1 MAILGLLPKSANISG
16 EVLFRGENIL
26 GESEKELQQLRGASI
41 AMIFQDAL
49 AALNP
54 VFKVGEQIAE
64 AILVHQ
70 DLPDKEVKER
80 VVELLEIVGIPNP
93 RDRAEN
99 YPHEFSG
106 GMRQRA
112 MIAMSIAND
121 PDLLIADE
129 PTTALDVTIQAQV
142 LDVLE
147 RIQDRTSSSIM
158 LITHDLGVV
167 AGVADRVLVMYAG
180 RQVELGDVDQIFYE
194 PRHPYTV
201 GLLASLPRLDRR
213 SDKTS
218 RLHRIVG
225 QPPSMIILPPG
236 CAFNP
241 RCPRGEVPG
250 ICDHERPG
258 AARGG
263 TGPPVGLPLR
273 RGSGRRSGRGARRFA
288 ADAGHRRVTSVSS
301 DQAAAAPRADTG
313 ARGEGPGEELPGSR
327 RSVQAEGRRRAGG
340 LGDQLLGRSGRD
352 ARAGG
357 GVGLREVHDR
367 AVHPAAGAA
376 DVRHR
381 ALRGDRRA
389 LGITVRA
396 APHARE
402 DADRLPGSRTP
413 R

>member
-1 MAILGLLPKSANISG
+1 MTQPPETLDPIDMEAAGSSSSGIIPSVYDGPLLQVKNLTVEFKTDDGIVHAVDSVSFDVNPNETLGIVGESGSGKSVTSMAILGLLPKSANISG

-26 GESEKELQQLRGASI
+26 GESEKELQKLRGAKI

-54 VFKVGEQIAE
+54 VFKVGDQIGE
-64 AILVHQ
+64 AVKVHQ
-70 DLPDKEVKER
+70 TLTDKEVDER

-93 RDRAEN
+93 AARSKQ

-180 RQVELGDVDQIFYE
+180 RQVEQGTVDQIFYE
-194 PRHPYTV
+194 PRHPYAA

-213 SDKTS
+213 SDKNS
-218 RLHRIVG
+218 RLHRIKG
-225 QPPSMIILPPG
+225 QPPSVIYLPPG
-236 CAFNP
+236 CAFHP
-241 RCPRGEVPG
+241 RCPMAEAPG
-250 ICDHERPG
+250 ICDHERPELRNVG
-258 AARGG
+258 PDHVAACH
-263 TGPPVGLPLR
+263 
-273 RGSGRRSGRGARRFA
+273 FA
-288 ADAGHRRVTSVSS
+288 ERLADE
-301 DQAAAAPRADTG
+301 QAAALVTA
-313 ARGEGPGEELPGSR
+313 EE
-327 RSVQAEGRRRAGG
+327 RAG
-340 LGDQLLGRSGRD
+340 LPDIS
-352 ARAGG
+352 
-357 GVGLREVHDR
+357 EVL
-367 AVHPAAGAA
+367 AEPEPPEETG
-376 DVRHR
+376 
-381 ALRGDRRA
+381 
-389 LGITVRA
+389 
-396 APHARE
+396 
-402 DADRLPGSRTP
+402 
-413 R
+413 